1 MRLLI
6 TFARKY
12 PLNTAL
18 MLMALLLA
26 GLLEGFGLAMLL
38 PLIGIAI
45 GNQTGAGPLPAAKD
59 GAAGSMLERMVVDGF
74 AALGI
79 TPTLGLL
86 LIVMITTVTLK
97 SGLML
102 LANKQI
108 GYTVARVATD
118 LRIELLK
125 ALRVSRWQYFI
136 KQPLGSLSNSIA
148 TESSRSS
155 KAYKSG
161 VLMTAE
167 FFQALVYCIMAFF
180 VSWQA
185 TLVALA
191 AGFTILVRLETL
203 SQKGTPCGQSSNRTS
218 KVSAAFVGRYVSVH
232 KASEGHGTRKYVR
245 PFT

>member
-12 PLNTAL
+12 PLNSTL
-18 MLMALLLA
+18 MVLALLLA
-26 GLLEGFGLAMLL
+26 GLLEGIGLSMLL

-45 GNQTGAGPLPAAKD
+45 GNPTGAGPLPAAKD
-59 GAAGSMLERMVVDGF
+59 GAADSTLERMVTDGF

-86 LIVMITTVTLK
+86 LIVIVAITTLK

-125 ALRVSRWQYFI
+125 ALSVSRWQYFI

-148 TESSRSS
+148 TETSRTS

-180 VSWQA
+180 VSWKA
-185 TLVALA
+185 TLISLT
-191 AGFTILVRLETL
+191 AGFAILYASRRFLKK
-203 SQKGTPCGQSSNRTS
+203 SRR
-218 KVSAAFVGRYVSVH
+218 AGRRQT
-232 KASEGHGTRKYVR
+232 ELRKSLLR
-245 PFT
+245 C